1 MSLIAPTVDVRVRI
15 PDEVIHELIAR
26 IAAEFDPQRIIL
38 FGSYAYG
45 QPRPESDVD
54 VLVIMETDLRE
65 TQQALKIRQH
75 INPLFGVD
83 ILVYTPARLEQ
94 RLKLGDS
101 FLQEIVE
108 KGRVVYESPNA

>member
-1 MSLIAPTVDVRVRI
+1 M
-15 PDEVIHELIAR
+15 
-26 IAAEFDPQRIIL
+26 
-38 FGSYAYG
+38 
-45 QPRPESDVD
+45 D
-54 VLVIMETDLRE
+54 VLVIMETPLRE

-94 RLKLGDS
+94 RLMLGDS

-108 KGRVVYESPNA
+108 KGRVVYESPHS